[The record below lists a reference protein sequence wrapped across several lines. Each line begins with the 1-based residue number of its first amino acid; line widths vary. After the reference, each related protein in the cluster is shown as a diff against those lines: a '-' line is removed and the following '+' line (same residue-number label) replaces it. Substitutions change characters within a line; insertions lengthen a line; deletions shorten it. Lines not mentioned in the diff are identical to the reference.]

1 MKPFPLFRNNF
12 CSLFTR
18 VNKTLSMPKFWGKIF
33 YISFFSKEKCLDL
46 EILSL
51 NHFVQLGS
59 PTFFL
64 AKKKTIVQQ
73 LFAHFSNFQNKTFRM
88 DHWLFPN
95 VCVRSAKKTRA
106 FCCKKKLPFGHIV
119 LARAM
124 FYVTDCHNY
133 TLTDTVRFRDG
144 WRYQN
149 GWIFKIPNGLEP
161 PLSFLEAYIAIFRKN
176 PCSKLCIN
184 VQNLQ
189 HKFLDCNSTL
199 ARGVMKDSGCPRA
212 MRGIAARVQP
222 PRAQI

>member
-1 MKPFPLFRNNF
+1 MWTKPCQCLNF
-12 CSLFTR
+12 EEKYFTL
-18 VNKTLSMPKFWGKIF
+18 V
-33 YISFFSKEKCLDL
+33 FFSKEKCLDL

-133 TLTDTVRFRDG
+133 TLTDTVRLRDG

-149 GWIFKIPNGLEP
+149 GWIFRKIPNGLEP
-161 PLSFLEAYIAIFRKN
+161 PSHFWKLILQFLYK
-176 PCSKLCIN
+176 CIN
-184 VQNLQ
+184 V
-189 HKFLDCNSTL
+189 
-199 ARGVMKDSGCPRA
+199 
-212 MRGIAARVQP
+212 
-222 PRAQI
+222 

>member
-106 FCCKKKLPFGHIV
+106 FCCTKKLLFGHIV

-133 TLTDTVRFRDG
+133 TLSGLGTGGGTKTDEFSKF
-144 WRYQN
+144 QMALN
-149 GWIFKIPNGLEP
+149 P
-161 PLSFLEAYIAIFRKN
+161 PSHFW
-176 PCSKLCIN
+176 KL
-184 VQNLQ
+184 VLQ
-189 HKFLDCNSTL
+189 FFALL
-199 ARGVMKDSGCPRA
+199 
-212 MRGIAARVQP
+212 
-222 PRAQI
+222 